1 MSCFSRGL
9 IEPPSSF
16 GHVNRN
22 IIVVILHKALTKARL
37 AFGTSVN
44 ILIQSKQPHED
55 TTRIYDDI
63 LLKAKLLG
71 GRQCTLNNKS
81 TYFTAVNMNG
91 SIDKIAYSTRLRWCL
106 NPISASNLT
115 I

>member
-1 MSCFSRGL
+1 MNHNIVYIIHITQMSCFSRGL

-63 LLKAKLLG
+63 LL
-71 GRQCTLNNKS
+71 
-81 TYFTAVNMNG
+81 
-91 SIDKIAYSTRLRWCL
+91 STRSFGALQ
-106 NPISASNLT
+106 ASRDPPLQSRQ
-115 I
+115 